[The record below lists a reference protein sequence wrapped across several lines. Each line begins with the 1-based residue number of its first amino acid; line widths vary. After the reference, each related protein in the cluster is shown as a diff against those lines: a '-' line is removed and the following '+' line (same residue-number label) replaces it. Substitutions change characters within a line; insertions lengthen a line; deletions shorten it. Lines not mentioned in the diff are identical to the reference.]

1 MTAALADLKQFHF
14 LAVALRLILAVGAG
28 GVVGYGRAKKQRNA
42 GFRTYM
48 LISLGAA
55 LTILIS
61 LYEYEMF
68 QGQWAFMK
76 EIESLKFDASRF
88 AAQVINGIG
97 FLAAGTIIAIGHQ
110 QVSGLTTAIGL
121 FACVTMG
128 IAAGAGFYEC
138 VIIAMV
144 LIIFSLEVMQPIEVA
159 FKRRLRNIT
168 ILVEFNDMESF
179 HEITD
184 YLKEH
189 NVTIYDIDVERKK
202 RQGKQMPC
210 AVLTLKLSR
219 DNTSHSAILSTLAEM
234 DCVYAVKELIS

>member
-1 MTAALADLKQFHF
+1 
-14 LAVALRLILAVGAG
+14 
-28 GVVGYGRAKKQRNA
+28 
-42 GFRTYM
+42 
-48 LISLGAA
+48 
-55 LTILIS
+55 
-61 LYEYEMF
+61 
-68 QGQWAFMK
+68 MK
-76 EIESLKFDASRF
+76 EIESLKFDATRF
-88 AAQVINGIG
+88 AAQVINDIG